1 MIREFLNQ
9 RIGIKQIAITIGI
22 VLAILLS
29 LFWIID
35 ILVMPQLVHAVKVV
49 TVPNITGLTLS
60 KADPIIRNAKLRV
73 AEVREVYSE
82 TIPKGKII
90 SQLPFAGSEVRE
102 GRRMYITVSRGIE
115 KVMVPYLIGKTE
127 RDALLNLLS
136 IGLQLGETV
145 FQEDEEIPHGIVL
158 EQSIAA
164 GSKIPYG
171 KMISLVISQGP
182 PGIDLAAFTGITL
195 NQAKLFA
202 IEYDLTLEISN
213 PEDKDPNLQ
222 DLDIFIEPDIT
233 RSSDFIRRGESVWIK
248 ILPR

>member
-1 MIREFLNQ
+1 MIRDFLNQ

-60 KADPIIRNAKLRV
+60 KADPIIRDAKLRV

-102 GRRMYITVSRGIE
+102 GRRMYISVSRGIE

-158 EQSIAA
+158 EQSIAP

-222 DLDIFIEPDIT
+222 DFDIFIEPDIT

>member
-1 MIREFLNQ
+1 MIRDFLNQ

-35 ILVMPQLVHAVKVV
+35 TLVMPQLVHAVKVV

-60 KADPIIRNAKLRV
+60 KADPIIRGAKLRV

-102 GRRMYITVSRGIE
+102 GRRMYISVSRGIE

-158 EQSIAA
+158 EQSIAP